1 MLSKG
6 TVMMQLI
13 CPQCSM
19 EYVIRARRQ
28 TIAERIFGLLYIY
41 PFLCQLCGYR
51 FKTLHRGIRAVSID
65 EDSRDYERLR
75 RNFPF
80 TMVCDGTTVT
90 GWVCEIFTNGCIL
103 QAQTP
108 MRLEQ
113 TISLELQIPN
123 LHDPIVID
131 AAVVRNTTVE
141 RSRLE
146 FLRLR
151 LPERRRLQSFI
162 RNELSRDGL
171 KDTQM
176 NEILSAA
183 AYAGRN
189 KQGCDEA
196 SAFN

>member
-1 MLSKG
+1 
-6 TVMMQLI
+6 MMQLI

-28 TIAERIFGLLYIY
+28 TIAERFFGLLYIY

-51 FKTLHRGIRAVSID
+51 FKTLDWGIRAVSIE
-65 EDSRDYERLR
+65 EDSRDYQRLR

-108 MRLEQ
+108 MRLGQ
-113 TISLELQIPN
+113 TIGLELQIPN

-131 AAVVRNTTVE
+131 AAVVRNTTGE

-162 RNELSRDGL
+162 RNELSRDEL

-176 NEILSAA
+176 DETLSAA

-189 KQGCDEA
+189 KQGCDEV
-196 SAFN
+196 SALT